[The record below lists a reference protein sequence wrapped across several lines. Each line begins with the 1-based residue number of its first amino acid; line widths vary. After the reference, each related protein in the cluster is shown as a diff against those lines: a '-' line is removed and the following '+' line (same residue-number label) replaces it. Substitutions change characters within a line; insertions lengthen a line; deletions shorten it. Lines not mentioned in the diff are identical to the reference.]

1 MARYHLSIS
10 LYTGLAFHSTQTAV
24 LSVHN
29 DLVHSVDNGQVSLLV
44 LLDLSAGFDTV
55 DHQIL
60 LSVLS
65 DRFSVNSTTMNW
77 FESYLT
83 DRTQLFTHHGR
94 QTSSFPVN
102 CSVAQGSVFGPV
114 VFISYTEDVVDLMDR
129 HGVRSHMYADD
140 TQFYD
145 SCRPSDFDL
154 LRARLSHCAS
164 DTDLWCKSRRLQLND
179 NKTEAIWFGSK
190 SNLSKL
196 STANTSV
203 QVGSATIHPSAVVR
217 DPGLHLDS
225 ELSMKH
231 HVAKVAAVCFY
242 HLR

>member
-1 MARYHLSIS
+1 MLSPGDSLLAVTPSTCCLSIS

-29 DLVHSVDNGQVSLLV
+29 DLVRAVDNGQVSLLV

-129 HGVRSHMYADD
+129 HGVRSHMYADN
-140 TQFYD
+140 THFWPTVR
-145 SCRPSDFDL
+145 SGLCHRKSVRPSVC
-154 LRARLSHCAS
+154 LSVTLVYCG
-164 DTDLWCKSRRLQLND
+164 Q
-179 NKTEAIWFGSK
+179 
-190 SNLSKL
+190 
-196 STANTSV
+196 TA
-203 QVGSATIHPSAVVR
+203 
-217 DPGLHLDS
+217 
-225 ELSMKH
+225 
-231 HVAKVAAVCFY
+231 
-242 HLR
+242 